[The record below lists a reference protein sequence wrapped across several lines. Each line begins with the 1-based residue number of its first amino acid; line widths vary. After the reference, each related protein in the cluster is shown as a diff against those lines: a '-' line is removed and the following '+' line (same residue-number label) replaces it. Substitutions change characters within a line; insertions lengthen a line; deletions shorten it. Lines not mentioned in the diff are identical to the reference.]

1 MFAAPVCAKLIDY
14 KTNYASLEL
23 PSLLLRE
30 GGLEEYEIKAL
41 DNIMTLVHV
50 VFLLWLLAGVD
61 ANVIT
66 KTDFVTHFLSF
77 LK

>member
-1 MFAAPVCAKLIDY
+1 MLR
-14 KTNYASLEL
+14 T
-23 PSLLLRE
+23 RE

-77 LK
+77 LE